1 MADYTTAARVT
12 ALTGVSYGASSKPTS
27 TELADM
33 ISEVSEII
41 NSFLE
46 HAGYQVPIDE
56 TNNPR
61 SWKIVRY
68 YCNIKVSALAE
79 RRVFRESRAPN
90 EASTRIEVWEKEF
103 DAWKE
108 EVTGYSTKGVTQF
121 IGRRTVLPDATF
133 VSGSIR
139 QPDSYGYAN
148 QDDDDVAPT
157 FTVDM
162 KF

>member
-1 MADYTTAARVT
+1 MADYTTAARVG
-12 ALTGVSYGASSKPTS
+12 ALTGVTYGVSSKPTS

-68 YCNIKVSALAE
+68 YCGIKSAAIAE
-79 RRVFRESRAPN
+79 RRVFRENRSPN
-90 EASTRIEVWEKEF
+90 EETRTSNWEKEF

-108 EVTGYSTKGVTQF
+108 EITGYSTKGVTQF
-121 IGRRTVLPDATF
+121 IGRRTLLPDATF
-133 VSGSIR
+133 VTDSAR

-148 QDDDDVAPT
+148 QDDDDIDPV
-157 FTVDM
+157 FTKDM